1 MTLNKITFIDPE
13 TDKTFQ
19 IYHDELV
26 KAISG
31 SVFQFINYY
40 DEEPT
45 VVLIGRDALWQL
57 RQTHWRQGFNLEVE
71 VVYNRDDFDTGLRRT
86 RFVDIK
92 IVYIPW
98 MEGIL
103 PLTKT
108 AFTEVLTAKLGPL

>member
-1 MTLNKITFIDPE
+1 MMLNKITFIDPE

-31 SVFQFINYY
+31 IVFQFINHYG
-40 DEEPT
+40 EEPT

-57 RQTHWRQGFNLEVE
+57 RETYWRLGFNLDVQ
-71 VVYNRDDFDTGLRRT
+71 VVYNREGYNTGLQRT
-86 RFVDIK
+86 RFADIK

-103 PLTKT
+103 PLTED
-108 AFTEVLTAKLGPL
+108 AFTEVMQAKLSPL

>member
-1 MTLNKITFIDPE
+1 MTLYKITFIDPE

-26 KAISG
+26 KAISD
-31 SVFQFINYY
+31 SVFQFINHYG
-40 DEEPT
+40 EEPT

-57 RQTHWRQGFNLEVE
+57 RETYWRQGFNLTVE
-71 VVYNRDDFDTGLRRT
+71 VVYSNGVATNLRRT
-86 RFVDIK
+86 TTFLDIK

-103 PLTKT
+103 PLTRA